1 MINLNYLAG
10 FIDADGWI
18 GIYKSNPNGKEQKS
32 PRYTLEI
39 GIGQIMRGYEMFK
52 EFEKQF
58 GGHVSIYKMPE
69 DKPQWKQ
76 QCRYKANG
84 DTAKKILEKIRTKL
98 ILKQEQCELAI
109 EFQRKKNKTNKK
121 HNNFRGKILPPEVI
135 EEREDYYQ
143 MLKKLNS

>member
-10 FIDADGWI
+10 FIDGEGWI
-18 GIYKSNPNGKEQKS
+18 GVYKSKPNSKQQKS
-32 PRYTLEI
+32 PRYTLEL

-52 EFEKQF
+52 ELEKQF
-58 GGHVSIYKMPE
+58 GGHARIYS
-69 DKPQWKQ
+69 KPKNPKHQQ
-76 QCRYKANG
+76 QCRYIATG

-109 EFQRKKNKTNKK
+109 EFQNKKNKLNKK
-121 HNNFRGKILPPEVI
+121 HNNFRGKLLPPDVI